1 MQTIKLLAALQKV
14 DLELDSDRRQFSANK
29 QAMQPSPELQ
39 EKAKQVKDAEARLA
53 HWRKERR
60 QRDEKAAELSDKITM
75 LEKQLYG
82 GRIKDVREQV
92 AMQQNVESLKRHLAT
107 LEESALEALLEQE
120 EAEKTL
126 AEVKQTFVAM
136 KQDWL
141 DRKAM
146 LEKEQQALVEH
157 ARGLKMKRE
166 QVVASLPAAD
176 VKRYET
182 MRKKLGGLAVVK
194 LNGRSCGGCGA
205 SLPTAVVQK
214 VHEGQVVKCPI
225 CGRLLYD

>member
-1 MQTIKLLAALQKV
+1 MQTIKLLAILQTI
-14 DLELDSDRRQFSANK
+14 DLELDADRRQFAENK

-39 EKAKQVKDAEARLA
+39 EKAKQVKEAEARLA
-53 HWRKERR
+53 SWRKERR
-60 QRDEKAAELSDKITM
+60 ERDEKAAELSDKIAS

-120 EAEKTL
+120 EAERILT
-126 AEVKQTFVAM
+126 EEKQTFTVM
-136 KQDWL
+136 KQAWL
-141 DRKAM
+141 ERKAT
-146 LEKEQQALVEH
+146 LEKEQETLVEH
-157 ARGLKMKRE
+157 ARGLKAKRG
-166 QVVASLPAAD
+166 QVVATLPAAD
-176 VKRYET
+176 VKRYEA
-182 MRKKLGGLAVVK
+182 MRKKLGGLAVAK

-214 VHEGQVVKCPI
+214 VHEGQQVKCPI
-225 CGRLLYD
+225 CSRLLYD

>member
-1 MQTIKLLAALQKV
+1 MQTIKLLAILQTI
-14 DLELDSDRRQFSANK
+14 DLELDADRRQFSENR

-39 EKAKQVKDAEARLA
+39 AKAKQVKETEVRLA
-53 HWRKERR
+53 RWRRERR
-60 QRDEKAAELSDKITM
+60 ERDEKATELSNKIAS

-82 GRIKDVREQV
+82 GRIRDVREQV

-107 LEESALEALLEQE
+107 LEEAALEALLEQE
-120 EAEKTL
+120 EAEKVL
-126 AEVKQTFVAM
+126 AEEKQTFVSM
-136 KQDWL
+136 KQAWL
-141 DRKAM
+141 DKKAT
-146 LEKEQQALVEH
+146 LEKEQETLVEH
-157 ARGLKMKRE
+157 ARSLKAKRE
-166 QVVASLPAAD
+166 QVVDTMPAAD

-182 MRKKLGGLAVVK
+182 MRKKLGGLAVAK

-214 VHEGQVVKCPI
+214 VHEGQAVKCPI